1 MDQNQNYTQPQGNM
15 PPTGQPTQGYT
26 APQQGYA
33 PPQQAGQPVGGQQG
47 YYQQPQQQYQQPNQ
61 GYYQQ
66 PMQPVTQDAMDNN
79 GLAALC
85 YLSPLFTVLALVAN
99 GKSEFV
105 RFHANQG
112 VCLDVLYL
120 ISTLL
125 LIIPFLGW
133 FVYGILSLVLLIF
146 RIMGIVNAKKYRMNE
161 LPICGKWTIIK

>member
-15 PPTGQPTQGYT
+15 PPTGQPAQGYT
-26 APQQGYA
+26 APQQGYV
-33 PPQQAGQPVGGQQG
+33 PPVQPGAQPNQG
-47 YYQQPQQQYQQPNQ
+47 YYQQPGQPQYQQP

-99 GKSEFV
+99 GKSDFV
-105 RFHANQG
+105 RYHANQG

-120 ISTLL
+120 ICTLL

-133 FVYGILSLVLLIF
+133 FVYGILTFVLLIF
-146 RIMGIVNAKKYRMNE
+146 RIMGIVNARKYRMSE